1 MPRGEGHSPAAQA
14 LRDAGYVKLRPLWV
28 PREMRDEVEAM
39 AEKHKAR
46 VDWIKANVR
55 AP

>member
-14 LRDAGYVKLRPLWV
+14 LRDA
-28 PREMRDEVEAM
+28 VEAM

-46 VDWIKANVR
+46 VDCIKANVR
-55 AP
+55 HE